1 MKQCYLLAALLSI
14 FTSMGVAQ
22 VNCFNINLDEVI
34 RDPYDQNFI
43 TVHILNPES
52 ESINYPG
59 IRIYNALTDE
69 LIGEESVNFFGIA
82 NESVHMV
89 PITMEVVQAESY
101 TLRIEIWSGFYENLE
116 CSFTD
121 DFYLYPET
129 FCTDSEIMV
138 SLAGLEPGED
148 PFVLDISQN
157 GESVFSDS
165 FILDSE
171 NPMYYQEPGTC
182 LGIGCYD
189 VVLTTSD
196 AVISSTGYI
205 LQEGGWYSGTESIP
219 FQAGDI
225 AIEFSFSIFEC
236 ATNNLDESKA
246 NDLNIYPNPSNS
258 TIILDWGNA
267 VGQADLSIYDINGNL
282 IQSIPVSGIRQELN
296 VSKFSAGMYIA
307 KIESS
312 SLSFSRRFIVE

>member
-1 MKQCYLLAALLSI
+1 MKRHYILFLLFGLFALAGFS
-14 FTSMGVAQ
+14 Q
-22 VNCFNINLDEVI
+22 VNCFNLVLDEVI

-43 TVHILNPES
+43 TIHILNPEF
-52 ESINYPG
+52 ETINYPG

-89 PITMEVVQAESY
+89 PITIQVVQAEIY
-101 TLRIEIWSGFYENLE
+101 NLRIEIWSGFYDTLE
-116 CSFTD
+116 CTYTD
-121 DFYLYPET
+121 DFTLYPET

-138 SLAGLEPGED
+138 SLVGLEPGED

-236 ATNNLDESKA
+236 STNNLIEPSI
-246 NDLNIYPNPSNS
+246 NEFNIYPNPSNTVI
-258 TIILDWGNA
+258 TIDWTENTN
-267 VGQADLSIYDINGNL
+267 QSKLLIYDINGKL
-282 IQSIPVSGIRQELN
+282 IQSIPVSGNRHQLN
-296 VSKFSAGMYIA
+296 ISNYSSGLYVA

-312 SLSFSRRFIVE
+312 NFSFNRTFIVE